1 MTDIAADR
9 VMLTSYAKSP
19 GASVGEARARH
30 RRSSLP
36 CVPNLYTQRFTLA
49 EARAIL
55 DDPVR
60 DKRYL
65 ETTLGPEIEAHLRW
79 LRLSNCS
86 PKTLRA
92 RLHILARLAVSLPAG
107 VGIAEIAYEHL
118 ELYFADEVPEG
129 SWRTHR
135 SHINQFLQWGIDT
148 EPPKR
153 AAKNPMRRLPKLRPT
168 GKRVYN
174 VFNDRERELI
184 LDASRYMDDPP
195 RELVRAHLLLDAGIR
210 KAEAQL
216 LRNSDVDPGRRQITV
231 TGKGDK
237 QRVIPIHGNF
247 WLAWERHLLEPY
259 PKLGR
264 LPEPDDYV
272 WFPARVAG
280 AYKERARQITAE
292 YPERPMLERGF
303 HDWWR
308 RLMSHISVEY
318 RRPHMTRHTF
328 GTDAVDAS
336 EGDIYGV
343 QQLMGHESIR
353 TTELYLHSSTKRKES
368 VAAKLAR
375 ARRIVDEFGN
385 GPESDG

>member
-1 MTDIAADR
+1 MSTIRADNINAPAT
-9 VMLTSYAKSP
+9 LATS
-19 GASVGEARARH
+19 GGRH
-30 RRSSLP
+30 RRHQLP
-36 CVPNLYTQRFTLA
+36 CGSDLTTQLFTLA
-49 EARAIL
+49 QARAIL
-55 DDPVR
+55 ADPVR
-60 DKRYL
+60 DNRYL
-65 ETTLGPEIEAHLRW
+65 DTALGPDIEAHLRW
-79 LRLSNCS
+79 FRLSHGS
-86 PKTLRA
+86 PKTREA
-92 RLHILARLAVSLPAG
+92 RLHILARLAVNLPPG
-107 VGIAEIAYEHL
+107 VGIADIAYEHI
-118 ELYFADEVPEG
+118 ELYFDEIPEG
-129 SWRTHR
+129 SWRSHR
-135 SHINQFLQWGIDT
+135 SHINQFLEWGINT
-148 EPPKR
+148 EPPR
-153 AAKNPMRRLPKLRPT
+153 RPAKNPMRRLPKLRPV

-174 VFNDRERELI
+174 VFDDRERELI

-210 KAEAQL
+210 KAEAQR
-216 LRNSDVDPGRRQITV
+216 LRNCDVDAGRRQITV

-237 QRVIPIHGNF
+237 QRVIPIHGGF

-259 PKLGR
+259 VKLQR
-264 LPEPDDYV
+264 LPAPDDFV

-280 AYKERARQITAE
+280 AYKGRVRQITRE

-308 RLMSHISVEY
+308 RLMSQITVDY
-318 RRPHMTRHTF
+318 RKPHMTRHTF

-375 ARRIVDEFGN
+375 ARRGN
-385 GPESDG
+385 